1 MAQTPL
7 RCIAIDDEPVAL
19 EILRDYIE
27 QTPFLDLSASF
38 RSAVKALAYLREH
51 EIDLVFLDINMP
63 DLTGIQF
70 LKTLDRPPLVIFTTA
85 YSQYALESYDYEAV
99 DYLLKPIKFD
109 RFLKAA
115 NRALARIT
123 THRKESALSLA
134 TTRTTDSVEEESIL
148 IKSGTEIHKV
158 RWKDIL
164 YAKGAGNYITF
175 ITRNKEIMALMTMKK
190 ALNILPGNHF
200 FRIHKSYIVHFR
212 HVDVIEKDRVRI
224 KDTWIPIGEAYRQS
238 FLKRIHPSE

>member
-27 QTPFLDLSASF
+27 QTPFLDLSAAF
-38 RSAVKALAYLREH
+38 RSALTALDYLRKH
-51 EIDLVFLDINMP
+51 KIDLVFLDINMP

-70 LKTLDRPPLVIFTTA
+70 MKALDRPPLVIFTTA

-99 DYLLKPIKFD
+99 DYLLKPIEFD

-123 THRKESALSLA
+123 TRREESALSPA
-134 TTRTTDSVEEESIL
+134 TNRTTNAVDSESIL
-148 IKSGTEIHKV
+148 IKSGRELHKV

-164 YAKGAGNYITF
+164 YAKGTGNYTTF
-175 ITRNKEIMALMTMKK
+175 VTLNKDIMALMTMKK

-200 FRIHKSYIVHFR
+200 FRIHKSYIIHFR

-224 KDTWIPIGEAYRQS
+224 KDTWIPIGEAYRHS

>member
-19 EILRDYIE
+19 EILRDFIS
-27 QTPFLDLSASF
+27 QTPFLDLSAAF
-38 RSAVKALAYLREH
+38 RSALTALDYLRQH

-70 LKTLDRPPLVIFTTA
+70 MKALDRPPLVIFTTA
-85 YSQYALESYDYEAV
+85 HSEYALESYDYEAV
-99 DYLLKPIKFD
+99 DYLLKPIEFD

-123 THRKESALSLA
+123 THREESALSPA
-134 TTRTTDSVEEESIL
+134 TTGTTNAVEEESIL
-148 IKSGTEIHKV
+148 IKSGRELHNV

-190 ALNILPGNHF
+190 ALSILPGNHF

-238 FLKRIHPSE
+238 FIKRIHRSE